1 MLKTSSASSNP
12 NAVTATVNFINQTND
27 VSIPTTLPANV
38 SVTLDP
44 DTLEKSYIPIGATDP
59 LPGKVSV
66 LDCVLAA
73 VGNHSKTLGWDDDPL
88 YGNPGAWIDD
98 IFGFWG
104 KLRKIA
110 PTGGVKAGLVL

>member
-1 MLKTSSASSNP
+1 M
-12 NAVTATVNFINQTND
+12 TATVNFINQTND